1 MRPSMI
7 LALAGAV
14 LTSGTVAKEH
24 RTPDYTLHLKANDC
38 CRVWSRSRGC
48 IEGMKPYEGGSKH
61 LDVACYPVS
70 IGADWVPSNSE
81 DTVDPGCQIW
91 NIKKRKCLELTDG
104 REDGWNPNPND
115 PLERSI
121 AAKGSVTMHYNHLWA
136 TFTAAHVA
144 AATVT
149 KATEVIVET
158 TATVSPS
165 TTVLPTRYTTIY
177 VTPSTNSGFIPVG
190 RSMGRTTPTPESTP
204 AD

>member
-1 MRPSMI
+1 MI
-7 LALAGAV
+7 LALAGTI
-14 LTSGTVAKEH
+14 LTPGIVAKEH
-24 RTPDYTLHLKANDC
+24 PTPDYTLHLKANDC

-70 IGADWVPSNSE
+70 IGADWIPSNPE

-91 NIKKRKCLELTDG
+91 KIKKRKCLELTDG

-121 AAKGSVTMHYNHLWA
+121 AAKGTVTMHYNHL
-136 TFTAAHVA
+136 FTAAHVA
-144 AATVT
+144 ATAT
-149 KATEVIVET
+149 KATEVVVET
-158 TATVSPS
+158 TVTLSPG

-177 VTPSTNSGFIPVG
+177 VTPSANSGFTAVG
-190 RSMGRTTPTPESTP
+190 RSMGRTTPTPESTA